1 MQQLSLFLPT
11 DFLTEPLESAME
23 EKSIKRLYY
32 SIAEVSE
39 ITGLKQY
46 VLRYWETEF
55 PELNPQKN
63 RAGNRA
69 YKKNDIQ
76 LIFAIKRLLYSEK
89 YTIEGARQKLRQLKE
104 NKELNGQL
112 SLLEEPKNNVLL
124 EELRSDLLDCL
135 KILEY

>member
-1 MQQLSLFLPT
+1 M
-11 DFLTEPLESAME
+11 D
-23 EKSIKRLYY
+23 EKPIKRLYY

-39 ITGLKQY
+39 ITGLKPY

-76 LIFAIKRLLYSEK
+76 LLFMIKRLLYEEK
-89 YTIEGARQKLRQLKE
+89 YTIEGARQRLRQMKDK
-104 NKELNGQL
+104 KELAGQL
-112 SLLEEPKNNVLL
+112 SFLQESKNNGILQDI
-124 EELRSDLLDCL
+124 RTGLLDCL
-135 KILEY
+135 KILEKH

>member
-1 MQQLSLFLPT
+1 MDERP
-11 DFLTEPLESAME
+11 
-23 EKSIKRLYY
+23 IKRLYY

-55 PELNPQKN
+55 SELNPQKN

-76 LIFAIKRLLYSEK
+76 LIFAIKRLLYDEK
-89 YTIEGARQKLRQLKE
+89 YTIEGARQRLAQLKDK
-104 NKELNGQL
+104 KELAGQM
-112 SLLEEPKNNVLL
+112 SLLEEPRKSGILLDIRAGLL
-124 EELRSDLLDCL
+124 ECL
-135 KILEY
+135 EILESK

>member
-1 MQQLSLFLPT
+1 M
-11 DFLTEPLESAME
+11 D
-23 EKSIKRLYY
+23 EKPIKRLYY

-55 PELNPQKN
+55 AELSPQKN

-76 LIFAIKRLLYSEK
+76 LIFAIKRLLYDEK
-89 YTIEGARQKLRQLKE
+89 YTIEGARQRLRQMKDK
-104 NKELNGQL
+104 KELAGQL
-112 SLLEEPKNNVLL
+112 SLLDDPKKDGILTDIR
-124 EELRSDLLDCL
+124 EGLLDCL
-135 KILEY
+135 KILEA